1 MRFSLVLV
9 CTLAVFAAGCN
20 KKANHSE
27 PVQTNDSEP
36 SSDSSSSVSEDKG
49 VRTNE
54 TTDDGAKVVDDRLQ
68 LKEIELTIPEGWKHV
83 DNNTGF
89 VLAEFSL
96 PHAEGDDAD
105 GRLTVSEAG
114 GSIDDNI
121 NRWRGQFGNKPEK
134 EDQQQIDVGDW
145 KVTVVDY
152 QGEFTDMRGPF
163 APGTPKSGYRMVAA
177 IIPLGERSYF
187 LKATGPQNTIA
198 AHFER
203 FQEFVKSARN
213 SKE

>member
-1 MRFSLVLV
+1 MRLPLLLLAL
-9 CTLAVFAAGCN
+9 TLAVIAAGC

-27 PVQTNDSEP
+27 PVQSRDTERD
-36 SSDSSSSVSEDKG
+36 SDSSSTSEEKPDKTDLITEDG
-49 VRTNE
+49 V
-54 TTDDGAKVVDDRLQ
+54 KIVDNTLQ

-96 PHAEGDDAD
+96 PHAESDDAD

-114 GSIDDNI
+114 GSIEDNI

-134 EDQQQIDVGDW
+134 ETQGEIDVGNW

-163 APGTPKSGYRMVAA
+163 APGAPKTGYRMLAA

-187 LKATGPQNTIA
+187 LKATGPQDTMA
-198 AHFER
+198 AHMER
-203 FQEFVKSARN
+203 FLEFVKSARKP
-213 SKE
+213 KE